1 MEKYSV
7 RSGTI
12 GGTLLSLSF
21 GFDSSDLIRTAV
33 LAAVGAS
40 VSFVVTWILKWVVE
54 RRKKEG

>member
-21 GFDSSDLIRTAV
+21 GFDANDLIRTAV

-40 VSFVVTWILKWVVE
+40 VSFIVTLLLKRLVQ
-54 RRKKEG
+54 RRRRS